1 MALPDETARDGS
13 SETTA
18 PPAVQAFDGS
28 EPCASVGPAACDAG
42 DIRCQTADSESET
55 TRFAVAGEDPDDSAS
70 DDLRLIPGAFVG
82 DGRYRLLLWHGGLE
96 HLQFWQALDTTL
108 HRQVALTL
116 VDPDGRLPDEQI
128 QAIVS
133 RTLSLSRLDMPGI
146 GRVLQV
152 VRAAPGAIVVAEWIR
167 GATLAEVADTN
178 PPPVG
183 AARAMQSLA
192 AAAEAAHRGGTAL
205 SIDHPSRVRVS
216 IEGHVALA
224 FPATMPDAT
233 READLR
239 GIGACLYALL
249 VDRWPLPQPGAPS
262 ALAPAQVET
271 EVRPKDPTAIDAD
284 IPFQI
289 SAVATG
295 SLRACGGIRSA
306 TTLLSMLEQATAEA
320 DPAECDTRARKGFPV
335 RLPRLRAPRRRSR
348 WPMEAV
354 RGTHRGPLIGLA
366 AGAAAI
372 VAVVLLAAAALSHIM
387 GPGITG
393 TSLEDLLGLHA
404 SASAPPPVP
413 AAAGRSLV
421 VKPVK
426 ATVFSPRGEADNPQ
440 SAGLAIDGD
449 PATAWS
455 TDTYLDAVPFPGF
468 KDGVG
473 LLLQLVQPVTPSSVT
488 VDLDSAGTVV
498 QIRSSPTATPAQLDD
513 TAALT
518 APMPMQPGHNSIPV
532 TNPTP
537 TSNVL
542 VWIATLGTMGGKSRA
557 DISEVGLQAA
567 S

>member
-1 MALPDETARDGS
+1 LT
-13 SETTA
+13 
-18 PPAVQAFDGS
+18 
-28 EPCASVGPAACDAG
+28 
-42 DIRCQTADSESET
+42 
-55 TRFAVAGEDPDDSAS
+55 
-70 DDLRLIPGAFVG
+70 PGAQVG
-82 DGRYRLLLWHGGLE
+82 DGRYRLLLSHGGSE
-96 HLQFWQALDTTL
+96 HLQFWQALDTRL

-116 VDPDGRLPDEQI
+116 VDPDGTLPDDQI
-128 QAIVS
+128 QTIVS
-133 RTLSLSRLDMPGI
+133 RTLQMNRLDMPGI
-146 GRVLQV
+146 ARVLHV
-152 VRAAPGAIVVAEWIR
+152 ARAAPGAIVVSEWIR

-178 PPPVG
+178 PSPIG

-192 AAAEAAHRGGTAL
+192 AAAEAAHRAGTAL

-224 FPATMPDAT
+224 FPAAMPDAT
-233 READLR
+233 SEADLR
-239 GIGACLYALL
+239 AIGACLYALL
-249 VDRWPLPQPGAPS
+249 VDRWPLPQSGAPS
-262 ALAPAQVET
+262 ALAPAEVET
-271 EVRPKDPTAIDAD
+271 EVRPKDPTTIDAE

-295 SLRACGGIRSA
+295 SLRGCGGIRSA
-306 TTLLSMLEQATAEA
+306 TTLLRMLEQATAETA
-320 DPAECDTRARKGFPV
+320 PAEPDTSVRMGFPP
-335 RLPRLRAPRRRSR
+335 RLPGFRAPRRSSR

-354 RGTHRGPLIGLA
+354 RGTRRRGPLIGLA

-372 VAVVLLAAAALSHIM
+372 VAVVLLVAAALSRIV

-393 TSLEDLLGLHA
+393 ISLDRDRLGLHGP
-404 SASAPPPVP
+404 ASAPPPAP

-455 TDTYLDAVPFPGF
+455 TDTYFDAVPFPSF

-473 LLLQLVQPVTPSSVT
+473 LLLQLPQPVTLGAVT

-498 QIRSSPTATPAQLDD
+498 QIRSSPTATPAKLAD

-518 APMPMQPGHNSIPV
+518 APVPTQPGHNSIPV

-537 TSNVL
+537 ASNVL
-542 VWIATLGTMGGKSRA
+542 VWICTLGTTGDKSRA
-557 DISEVGLQAA
+557 DVSEVALQSAP
-567 S
+567 

>member
-1 MALPDETARDGS
+1 MRDRGFLARGAKVRLSRRGLRRFHVRRLTPD
-13 SETTA
+13 
-18 PPAVQAFDGS
+18 
-28 EPCASVGPAACDAG
+28 
-42 DIRCQTADSESET
+42 
-55 TRFAVAGEDPDDSAS
+55 
-70 DDLRLIPGAFVG
+70 PGAPVG
-82 DGRYRLLLWHGGLE
+82 DGRYRLLLSHGGSE

-128 QAIVS
+128 QTIVA
-133 RTLSLSRLDMPGI
+133 RTLWLSRLDMPGMA
-146 GRVLQV
+146 RVLQV
-152 VRAAPGAIVVAEWIR
+152 ARAAPGAIVVAEWIR
-167 GATLAEVADTN
+167 GATLAEVADTD
-178 PPPVG
+178 PSPVG

-192 AAAEAAHRGGTAL
+192 AAAEAAHRAGTAL

-233 READLR
+233 PEADLR

-249 VDRWPLPQPGAPS
+249 VDRWPLPRSGAPGA
-262 ALAPAQVET
+262 LAAAEVET

-295 SLRACGGIRSA
+295 SLRGCGGIRSA
-306 TTLLSMLEQATAEA
+306 TTLLSMLEQATAET
-320 DPAECDTRARKGFPV
+320 DPAEPDTGVRMGFPP
-335 RLPRLRAPRRRSR
+335 RLPGFRAPRRRSR

-372 VAVVLLAAAALSHIM
+372 VAVVLLAAAALSRIM

-393 TSLEDLLGLHA
+393 ISLEDRLGLHG
-404 SASAPPPVP
+404 SAPPPAP

-426 ATVFSPRGEADNPQ
+426 ATAFSPRGEADNPQ

-455 TDTYLDAVPFPGF
+455 TDTYLDTVPFPGF

-473 LLLQLVQPVTPSSVT
+473 LLLQLPQPVTLSAVT

-498 QIRSSPTATPAQLDD
+498 QIRSSPTATPATLDD

-518 APMPMQPGHNSIPV
+518 APTPTQPGHNSIPV

-542 VWIATLGTMGGKSRA
+542 VWIATLGTTGGKSRA